1 MSILIGC
8 DPELFLK
15 KDGLFRSAYGLIK
28 GDKKNPFPVDKGAV
42 QVDGMA
48 LELNIHPA
56 SSAEEFSQNIETVL
70 TQMKAMVP
78 EYEVVATPTAEF
90 ELEYFASQPHDALAL
105 GCEPDFNAY
114 SFEENPRP
122 RTDKPIRTGG
132 GHIHIG
138 WGEGL
143 DTSKGSD
150 HFFHCASL
158 TRVLDTYVGSLSLLW
173 DADDERRG
181 LYGRAGAFRPKS
193 YGVEYRVLSNK
204 WMSDKRLIS
213 LVFSKVSTA
222 FSTWMD
228 GYSGNV
234 VYQDIINKSKIDS
247 VIQVFFVEF
256 DYLRKEGL
264 YESR

>member
-173 DADDERRG
+173 DADDERR
-181 LYGRAGAFRPKS
+181 AGDQFLHHPLHHFIACDLGQHDMKLPRQPDCALPVAS
-193 YGVEYRVLSNK
+193 APGVSFHLQVL
-204 WMSDKRLIS
+204 
-213 LVFSKVSTA
+213 
-222 FSTWMD
+222 
-228 GYSGNV
+228 
-234 VYQDIINKSKIDS
+234 
-247 VIQVFFVEF
+247 
-256 DYLRKEGL
+256 
-264 YESR
+264 